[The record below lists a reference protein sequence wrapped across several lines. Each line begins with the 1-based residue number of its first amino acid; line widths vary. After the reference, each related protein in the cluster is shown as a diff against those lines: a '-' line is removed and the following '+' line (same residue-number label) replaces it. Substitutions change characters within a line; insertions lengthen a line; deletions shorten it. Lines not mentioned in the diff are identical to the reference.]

1 MGLFRFALG
10 PRRNAS
16 PDALIRIFQSE
27 TSEVREDP
35 EPAQLRLTLYAVA
48 GLVIA
53 LVAVTFFMQMNR
65 VVTSNAGVIVTTEP
79 TIVLQALD
87 PSIIKSLDAQEGER
101 VKGGQ
106 LLATL
111 DPTFAAADVSAATS
125 QIASL
130 EAQIARAEAELA
142 HRDFD
147 PPLGTTPEGVYMAL
161 QKAYFIQRKGQFDAQ
176 LLAYNEQ
183 IAQNKAT
190 IRKLKDD
197 LSHYD
202 DRVKISQEI
211 EGMRA
216 SLAASQVGS
225 RLNLLTATDQRH
237 EILRTQDFDRNA
249 LVESEHQLASTIAN
263 RDAFVDQWSGQVS
276 QELITARNTL
286 DNARQQ
292 LTKASRHQD
301 LVRLEAPDDAVVLK
315 LAKLSV
321 GSVLK
326 EADPFITLAPLHS
339 PVEAE
344 VHIATRE
351 IGFVRPGD
359 RATVKLDPF
368 NFVEHGTASGYV
380 HWISEGAFSQD
391 DNGSAVDPYYKA
403 RITMTKVK
411 LNAVPESF
419 RLVPGM
425 TLTADINVGSRS
437 VFMYVLKGVIR
448 GANEAMREP

>member
-197 LSHYD
+197 LDHYE
-202 DRVKISQEI
+202 DRVKISQQSQSA
-211 EGMRA
+211 GGHRSA
-216 SLAASQVGS
+216 S
-225 RLNLLTATDQRH
+225 
-237 EILRTQDFDRNA
+237 RN
-249 LVESEHQLASTIAN
+249 IAHT
-263 RDAFVDQWSGQVS
+263 RFRSQWSGRKRAS
-276 QELITARNTL
+276 ARL
-286 DNARQQ
+286 DHRQ
-292 LTKASRHQD
+292 S
-301 LVRLEAPDDAVVLK
+301 
-315 LAKLSV
+315 
-321 GSVLK
+321 
-326 EADPFITLAPLHS
+326 
-339 PVEAE
+339 
-344 VHIATRE
+344 
-351 IGFVRPGD
+351 
-359 RATVKLDPF
+359 
-368 NFVEHGTASGYV
+368 
-380 HWISEGAFSQD
+380 
-391 DNGSAVDPYYKA
+391 
-403 RITMTKVK
+403 
-411 LNAVPESF
+411 
-419 RLVPGM
+419 
-425 TLTADINVGSRS
+425 
-437 VFMYVLKGVIR
+437 
-448 GANEAMREP
+448 

>member
-1 MGLFRFALG
+1 MRFFRFAAA
-10 PRRNAS
+10 PQRNSA
-16 PDALIRIFQSE
+16 PDALIRMFQSE
-27 TSEVREDP
+27 VSEVREDA
-35 EPAQLRLTLYAVA
+35 EPAQLRLTVHALA
-48 GLVIA
+48 GLFAALIA
-53 LVAVTFFMQMNR
+53 VSLFMQMNR
-65 VVTSNAGVIVTTEP
+65 VVTSVTGQIVTTEP

-87 PSIIKSLDAQEGER
+87 PSIIKSLDVQEGER

-111 DPTFAAADVSAATS
+111 DPTFAAADVDAATM

-130 EAQIARAEAELA
+130 DAQIARTEAELA
-142 HRDFD
+142 NRDFN
-147 PPLGTTPEGVYMAL
+147 PPLGTSPDAAYMAL
-161 QKAYFIQRKGQFDAQ
+161 QRAYYLQRKGQFQAQ
-176 LLAYNEQ
+176 LHAYDEQ
-183 IAQNKAT
+183 IAQNRAT
-190 IRKLKDD
+190 IRKLRDD
-197 LSHYD
+197 LAHYD

-211 EGMRA
+211 ESMRA

-225 RLNLLTATDQRH
+225 RLNLLTATDQRL
-237 EILRTQDFDRNA
+237 EILRTQDFDRNGLA
-249 LVESEHQLASTIAN
+249 ESEHQLASTTAN
-263 RDAFVDQWSGQVS
+263 RDAFVEQWNGQVS
-276 QELITARNTL
+276 QELVTARNTR
-286 DNARQQ
+286 DTTRQQ
-292 LTKASRHQD
+292 LAKAAKHKD
-301 LVRLEAPDDAVVLK
+301 LVRLEAPEDAVVLK

-359 RATVKLDPF
+359 SATLKLDPF
-368 NFVEHGTASGYV
+368 NFVEHGTALGYV
-380 HWISEGAFSQD
+380 RWVSEGAFSQD
-391 DNGSAVDPYYKA
+391 DNGNAVESYYKA
-403 RITMTKVK
+403 RIALTDVK
-411 LNAVPESF
+411 LYGVPGSF

-448 GANEAMREP
+448 TVNEAMREP

>member
-1 MGLFRFALG
+1 MGFFRFAPA
-10 PRRNAS
+10 PRRNPE
-16 PDALIRIFQSE
+16 PDALVRIFRSE
-27 TSEVREDP
+27 VDEVREDP
-35 EPAQLRLTLYAVA
+35 EPAQLRLTLYVLA
-48 GLVIA
+48 GLFLA
-53 LVAVTFFMQMNR
+53 LLGVSIVMHINR
-65 VVTSNAGVIVTTEP
+65 VVTSSAGQVVTTEP
-79 TIVLQALD
+79 AIVLQALD
-87 PSIIKSLDAQEGER
+87 ASIIKSLDVQEGER
-101 VKGGQ
+101 VKRGQ

-111 DPTFAAADVSAATS
+111 DPTFAAADVGAATS

-130 EAQIARAEAELA
+130 EAQISRTEAELA
-142 HRDFD
+142 GRDFN
-147 PPLGTTPEGVYMAL
+147 PALASTPEAAYMAL
-161 QKAYFIQRKGQFDAQ
+161 QRAYYVQRKGQFEAQ
-176 LLAYNEQ
+176 LRAYDEQ
-183 IAQNKAT
+183 IAQNRAT

-237 EILRTQDFDRNA
+237 ENLRTQDFDRNA

-276 QELITARNTL
+276 QELMTARNTL

-368 NFVEHGTASGYV
+368 NFVEHGTAAGYV

-448 GANEAMREP
+448 SANEAMREP